1 MLPGTGYRQTQVGFQ
16 GGSQAPVR
24 IAYVSPEP
32 NLIKILEGENR
43 AFEVLLGDEALLIAN
58 KPGHSPVII
67 RHLGKAGR
75 LWTLI
80 PLDDDEQQA
89 LLAQEEQ
96 QLNRQRER
104 TNQ

>member
-1 MLPGTGYRQTQVGFQ
+1 
-16 GGSQAPVR
+16 
-24 IAYVSPEP
+24 
-32 NLIKILEGENR
+32 
-43 AFEVLLGDEALLIAN
+43 
-58 KPGHSPVII
+58 
-67 RHLGKAGR
+67 LGKAGR